1 MQKSIVYDVE
11 TIKPFAP
18 SKGQPRDPQI
28 SYVSPGEGRRG
39 LGVSV
44 VTCFVSEGFA
54 NYRSGIYSFLN
65 LESLIPYQ
73 FPEFLGLMAEKPIV
87 IGFNSS
93 TFDDGLMASQ
103 GMEVTTSYD
112 IFRMIKASV
121 PKPLPGNSYA
131 LKVVAEANG
140 LSKGNG
146 ALAPVLWQMGR
157 VDDVVAYA
165 REEMRAMVKILQKGL
180 RGELIDPHGAGLINF
195 PPTNLDI
202 AYFSQELS
210 LF

>member
-1 MQKSIVYDVE
+1 MQRSIVYDVE

-18 SKGQPRDPQI
+18 KKGQPRDPRI
-28 SYVSPGEGRRG
+28 SYVTPEQGRMG

-44 VTCFVSEGFA
+44 VTCFVSEGFSS
-54 NYRSGIYSFLN
+54 YRSGIYSFLN

-73 FPEFLGLMAEKPIV
+73 FPEFLELMTEKPIV
-87 IGFNSS
+87 IGFNS
-93 TFDDGLMASQ
+93 TAFDDELMASQ

-112 IFRMIKASV
+112 IYKMIKASV
-121 PKPLPGNSYA
+121 SKPPAGNSYA
-131 LKVVAEANG
+131 LKVVAGANG
-140 LSKGNG
+140 LNKGDG

-157 VDDVVAYA
+157 VDEVVAYA

-180 RGELIDPHGAGLINF
+180 RGDLIDPHGSGLINF

-202 AYFSQELS
+202 AYFSQELN